1 LLQNGVAVGG
11 GLNFVGYAADGR
23 YEVQIPTSIASG
35 VYQFAVQ
42 NCLGITCSNYP
53 QATFTVTASASVA
66 PTTYNGTVNVSLD
79 PSTPSVGTV
88 TAGTKNVTFANI
100 KLTATGGNA
109 QMQWFSVVSNSANA
123 VSGIS
128 NIKLFEGPTLL
139 GSAQNLLAF
148 PSVSGGYVNVSES
161 APLIIQNGTSVTL
174 TIVADVAPSASGS
187 LDLGIGGG
195 AGAPMSPDYS
205 IYGNNMTAT
214 GASSVI
220 STMLNVAVASNSNLF
235 NGAVPAGSSNVM
247 IGSYAINNPST
258 EPVTLNQLVLD
269 FGQSSAAL
277 NNVAITLNG
286 GGQIAIVPTLNLS
299 ANDISPSV
307 TLNSNSVTIPAG
319 GSATLGIYASVGASS
334 PSGAT
339 ESTSVKSCS
348 AQGSVSYASYSC
360 NAVTGYEFMVGS
372 E

>member
-1 LLQNGVAVGG
+1 
-11 GLNFVGYAADGR
+11 
-23 YEVQIPTSIASG
+23 
-35 VYQFAVQ
+35 
-42 NCLGITCSNYP
+42 
-53 QATFTVTASASVA
+53 
-66 PTTYNGTVNVSLD
+66 
-79 PSTPSVGTV
+79 
-88 TAGTKNVTFANI
+88 
-100 KLTATGGNA
+100 
-109 QMQWFSVVSNSANA
+109 
-123 VSGIS
+123 
-128 NIKLFEGPTLL
+128 
-139 GSAQNLLAF
+139 
-148 PSVSGGYVNVSES
+148 
-161 APLIIQNGTSVTL
+161 
-174 TIVADVAPSASGS
+174 
-187 LDLGIGGG
+187 
-195 AGAPMSPDYS
+195 
-205 IYGNNMTAT
+205 
-214 GASSVI
+214 
-220 STMLNVAVASNSNLF
+220 
-235 NGAVPAGSSNVM
+235 M